1 MTEEF
6 GGVHT
11 IERRNQRIG
20 RRELD
25 LWREHQIAR
34 AEQLVTALNALVV
47 RMQNAN
53 RMHGAEFEYNV
64 SPRTCAD
71 WLAAELAKHR
81 GPR

>member
-1 MTEEF
+1 MNDD
-6 GGVHT
+6 
-11 IERRNQRIG
+11 RRRQQIG

-34 AEQLVTALNALVV
+34 YEQLVTALNALVV

-53 RMHGAEFEYNV
+53 QMHGAEFEYNV

-71 WLAAELAKHR
+71 WLAAELQTHR
-81 GPR
+81 KAR